1 VNANELDGNF
11 ALTGG
16 VLAVEPDG
24 RIESGSNERHHVKG
38 TTMHSNHRREL
49 LAGGTAFVACCF
61 CHGTIAHATEAPRS
75 FDMIAYCCLDC
86 AKCAAY
92 QATIKNDDA
101 LRAEVA
107 ASWKMKP
114 EQINCL
120 GCKSAKPLFNCSLK
134 KCATPRGLKTCAHCA
149 DFPTCKDEQ
158 WSKFP
163 KLRETAEA
171 MRTALAG

>member
-1 VNANELDGNF
+1 
-11 ALTGG
+11 
-16 VLAVEPDG
+16 
-24 RIESGSNERHHVKG
+24 
-38 TTMHSNHRREL
+38 MHSNHRREL

-61 CHGTIAHATEAPRS
+61 CHSTFARAEAPQN

-86 AKCAAY
+86 AKCPAY

-107 ASWKMKP
+107 TAWKMKP
-114 EQINCL
+114 EQIDCL
-120 GCKSAKPLFNCSLK
+120 GCKSTKPLFNCSLK
-134 KCATPRGLKTCAHCA
+134 KCGTKRGLKTCAHCP

-158 WSKFP
+158 WSRYP

-171 MRTALAG
+171 MRTTLAG

>member
-1 VNANELDGNF
+1 MKE
-11 ALTGG
+11 
-16 VLAVEPDG
+16 
-24 RIESGSNERHHVKG
+24 
-38 TTMHSNHRREL
+38 TTMYSSHRREL

-61 CHGTIAHATEAPRS
+61 CHSSIARAIEAPQD
-75 FDMIAYCCLDC
+75 FDMIAYCCADC
-86 AKCAAY
+86 AKCPAY

-107 ASWKMKP
+107 AGWKMKP

-120 GCKSAKPLFNCSLK
+120 GCKSTKPLFNCSLK
-134 KCATPRGLKTCAHCA
+134 KCATKRGLETCAHCP

-158 WSKFP
+158 WSKYP

-171 MRTALAG
+171 MRTRLAG